1 MGGGG
6 RGSQDLY
13 TALPNLAIC
22 VMDKPG
28 GREFSVLMTT
38 KTPDL
43 ELVHHGQVFPL
54 WRYRKIDGEPQE
66 GIFDEVEVPEGY
78 VVEDNILDET
88 LVAYREYY
96 GDDQIEKDDIFY
108 YVYGILHHPAYK
120 SKYRNDLRKGLPR
133 IPKAP
138 DFWCFAKAGRK
149 LGHLHV
155 DYSELDG
162 YSLEQTTSVLFDP
175 DNDEHYRFEKLKM
188 NVRDNDTVEIR
199 VNEHLTLT
207 GIPRRALD
215 YVVNGKSGLGWIVD
229 RYRIHKDTKH
239 GSGIVND
246 ANKLFDDPRDFIKL
260 VEQVVQVSVES
271 VDIIES
277 LPPEFEPPEA
287 G

>member
-1 MGGGG
+1 M
-6 RGSQDLY
+6 
-13 TALPNLAIC
+13 
-22 VMDKPG
+22 
-28 GREFSVLMTT
+28 
-38 KTPDL
+38 
-43 ELVHHGQVFPL
+43 
-54 WRYRKIDGEPQE
+54 
-66 GIFDEVEVPEGY
+66 
-78 VVEDNILDET
+78 VEDNILDET
-88 LVAYREYY
+88 LVSYREYY
-96 GDDQIEKDDIFY
+96 DDDQIEKDDIFY
-108 YVYGILHHPAYK
+108 YVYGILHHPTYK

-138 DFWCFAKAGRK
+138 DFWAFAKAGRE

-155 DYSELDG
+155 NYSELPG
-162 YSLEQTTSVLFDP
+162 CRLKQQQVRFDP
-175 DNDEHYRFEKLKM
+175 DDDFGPDHDEYYRFEKLKM
-188 NVRDNDTVEIR
+188 TVRDDDTAEIR
-199 VNEHLTLT
+199 INAYLTLT

-277 LPPEFEPPEA
+277 LPDEFEPPEA

>member
-1 MGGGG
+1 M
-6 RGSQDLY
+6 
-13 TALPNLAIC
+13 
-22 VMDKPG
+22 
-28 GREFSVLMTT
+28 
-38 KTPDL
+38 
-43 ELVHHGQVFPL
+43 
-54 WRYRKIDGEPQE
+54 
-66 GIFDEVEVPEGY
+66 PEGY

-88 LVAYREYY
+88 LVAYRECYNN
-96 GDDQIEKDDIFY
+96 DRIEKDDIFY

-133 IPKAP
+133 IPKAL
-138 DFWCFAKAGRK
+138 DFWAFAEAGRK

-155 DYSELDG
+155 DYSELPG
-162 YSLEQTTSVLFDP
+162 CPLKQQHSVLFNP

-188 NVRDNDTVEIR
+188 TVRDDDTVEIR

-207 GIPRRALD
+207 DIPRRALD

-229 RYRIHKDTKH
+229 RYRIHKDTKQD
-239 GSGIVND
+239 SGIVND

-277 LPPEFEPPEA
+277 LPDEFEPPEA

>member
-1 MGGGG
+1 M
-6 RGSQDLY
+6 
-13 TALPNLAIC
+13 
-22 VMDKPG
+22 
-28 GREFSVLMTT
+28 
-38 KTPDL
+38 
-43 ELVHHGQVFPL
+43 FPL
-54 WRYRKIDGEPQE
+54 WRYRKIDGERQG

-88 LVAYREYY
+88 LVAYREHY
-96 GDDQIEKDDIFY
+96 GDDRIEKDDIFY
-108 YVYGILHHPAYK
+108 YVYGILHHPTYK

-138 DFWCFAKAGRK
+138 KFWAFAEAGRK

-155 DYSELDG
+155 NYSELPG
-162 YSLEQTTSVLFDP
+162 YQLEQQRSVLFDP

-188 NVRDNDTVEIR
+188 IGKNEGVLEIR

-207 GIPRRALD
+207 GIPRKALE

-229 RYRIHKDTKH
+229 RYCIREDTKH

-246 ANKLFDDPRDFIKL
+246 ANKLFDDPRCFIKL

-277 LPPEFEPPEA
+277 LPAEFEPPEA
-287 G
+287 GQGGQGA

>member
-1 MGGGG
+1 
-6 RGSQDLY
+6 
-13 TALPNLAIC
+13 
-22 VMDKPG
+22 MDKPG
-28 GREFSVLMTT
+28 TREFSVLMTT

-43 ELVHHGQVFPL
+43 ELVHHNQVFPL
-54 WRYRKIDGEPQE
+54 WRYRKIDGERQG
-66 GIFDEVEVPEGY
+66 GIFDDVEVPEGY
-78 VVEDNILDET
+78 VVEDNILDEA
-88 LVAYREYY
+88 LVAYRECY
-96 GDDQIEKDDIFY
+96 DDEQIEKDDIFY
-108 YVYGILHHPAYK
+108 YVYGILHHPIYK

-138 DFWCFAKAGRK
+138 EFWPFAEAGRK

-155 DYSELDG
+155 DYSELPG
-162 YSLEQTTSVLFDP
+162 YPLDQRPSVLFDP

-188 NVRDNDTVEIR
+188 IGKNEGVLEIR

-207 GIPRRALD
+207 GIPRKALE

-229 RYRIHKDTKH
+229 RYCIREDTKH

-271 VDIIES
+271 VDIIAS
-277 LPPEFEPPEA
+277 LPAEFEPPEA
-287 G
+287 GQGGQGA

>member
-1 MGGGG
+1 M
-6 RGSQDLY
+6 S
-13 TALPNLAIC
+13 N
-22 VMDKPG
+22 
-28 GREFSVLMTT
+28 
-38 KTPDL
+38 
-43 ELVHHGQVFPL
+43 GQVFPL
-54 WRYRKIDGEPQE
+54 WRYRKTDAEPQG

-88 LVAYREYY
+88 LVAYRECY
-96 GDDQIEKDDIFY
+96 GDDRIEKDDIFY

-138 DFWCFAKAGRK
+138 KFWCFAEAGKK

-155 DYSELDG
+155 NYSELPG
-162 YSLEQTTSVLFDP
+162 CPLKQQHSVLFDP

-188 NVRDNDTVEIR
+188 TVKDDDTVEIR

-207 GIPRRALD
+207 DIPWRALD

-229 RYRIHKDTKH
+229 RYRIHKDTKQ

-277 LPPEFEPPEA
+277 LPPEFEPPET